1 MNIRLLI
8 AALSGALGMA
18 AAPVVVA
25 GQQPPSP
32 PSLGHTHELIIK
44 ALPPKSPIA
53 LTVTSPAF
61 KEGGEFPY
69 ENTQYR
75 GNIFPGLS
83 WTKGPAGTR
92 SYAVVLQGASL
103 TNPGAASSIHFTL
116 FNIPATMTTLKA
128 GMNALP
134 AGATYGEN
142 IHGINQSFA
151 GPHTHTLAKSGY
163 EFQVLALD
171 TVFDLPPAT
180 TFDEMVTAMT
190 GHVLASG
197 GLMGLSGKDPDA
209 TDSPLRSVPTHI
221 ETGLISGVQGRD
233 RGIVVY
239 KGIPYAAPPV
249 GDLRFRAPQ
258 SPIAWEG
265 VRKADQFGK
274 ICPQGGGPGGGNRDN
289 MSEDCLTANVW
300 TGAAYPGEKRPVY
313 VWIYGGGFSGGTGS
327 SPDFD
332 GEALAKKGLVVV
344 TFNYRLGALGFLAT
358 PELSKESGHNASGNF
373 GLLDD
378 VALLQWVQKNID
390 AFGGDPNRVTV
401 GGQSAGAG
409 STGFLA
415 MSPLAKGLFIRA
427 VAESHTRY
435 SHDTELR
442 YLAVSWRP
450 LKGAEEAGLKWQE
463 DHGAHSIAELRA
475 MPWDKLMVSMA
486 DSDQAVETG
495 SDQKPPL
502 FRPVV
507 DGWVIPKDYS
517 QTFASHSQN
526 DVEFLAGNNRDESGA
541 VPEDTFARRRAGAGQ
556 GNGRM
561 TGTYVTEASREAA
574 AKRKF
579 GPLADDYLKLYPAA
593 NDDEAAIQSNESVRD
608 NNRISTYLWAKDW
621 KPGTDKP
628 VYTFYFTHRPTGDAG
643 GAHHTAEV
651 IFAFNN
657 LSLKNQAWTDEDK
670 KVADTM
676 SSYWANYVATGNPNE
691 PGLPVWPA
699 FDPKTATVME
709 IGDHFG
715 PIPVATPA
723 RLAFWERFFKTQ
735 PAW

>member
-1 MNIRLLI
+1 MIKTHLPIAVLLNVM
-8 AALSGALGMA
+8 ALATVG
-18 AAPVVVA
+18 VA
-25 GQQPPSP
+25 GQQP
-32 PSLGHTHELIIK
+32 PSLGHTHELITK
-44 ALPPKSPIA
+44 ALPAKDSAP
-53 LTVTSPAF
+53 LTVASPAF
-61 KEGGEFPY
+61 KDGGDVPY

-75 GNIFPGLS
+75 GNVFPGLT

-92 SYAVVLQGASL
+92 SYVVVVQGASL

-116 FNIPATMTTLKA
+116 FNIPAAMTTLKA
-128 GMNALP
+128 GMTALP

-142 IHGINQSFA
+142 IHGINQSYA

-163 EFQVLALD
+163 AFQVLALD
-171 TVFDLPPAT
+171 TLLDLPPAT
-180 TFDEMVTAMT
+180 SFDQMETAMN

-197 GLMGLSGKDPDA
+197 LLMGLSGKDPDA
-209 TDSPLRSVPTHI
+209 ADSPLRSVPTHI
-221 ETGLISGVQGRD
+221 ETGLVSGAPGRE
-233 RGIVVY
+233 RGVIVY

-258 SPIAWEG
+258 PPIAWEG

-274 ICPQGGGPGGGNRDN
+274 ICPQTRGPGGGNEDDL
-289 MSEDCLTANVW
+289 SEDCLTANVW
-300 TGAAYPGEKRPVY
+300 TAAAYPGEKRPVY
-313 VWIYGGGFSGGTGS
+313 VWIYGGGFSGGSGS
-327 SPDFD
+327 DPAFD
-332 GEALAKKGLVVV
+332 GESLAKKGLVVV

-358 PELSKESGHNASGNF
+358 PELSKEGGHNASGNF

-378 VALLQWVQKNID
+378 IALLQWVHRNID
-390 AFGGDPNRVTV
+390 AFGGDPDRITL

-409 STGFLA
+409 SVGFLA

-427 VAESHTRY
+427 IAESHTRY

-450 LKGAEEAGLKWQE
+450 LKSAEEAGQKWQE

-475 MPWDKLMVSMA
+475 MPWDKLLVSMA
-486 DSDQAVETG
+486 DSDRGVETG

-507 DGWVIPKDYS
+507 DGWVIPRDYS
-517 QTFASHSQN
+517 ETFASHSQN

-541 VPEDTFARRRAGAGQ
+541 VPEDTFARRRSGSGP
-556 GNGRM
+556 GGSRM
-561 TGTYVTEASREAA
+561 MGTYVTEASREAA

-579 GPLADDYLKLYPAA
+579 GSLTEDYLKQYPAA
-593 NDDEAAIQSNESVRD
+593 NDDEAALQSNESVRD
-608 NNRISTYLWAKDW
+608 NSRISTYLWAKDW
-621 KPGTDKP
+621 KPGTHKP
-628 VYTFYFTHRPTGDAG
+628 VYTFYFTHRPTGDNG

-651 IFAFNN
+651 IFAFDN
-657 LSLKNQAWTDEDK
+657 LFTKDAAWTDEDR

-676 SSYWANYVATGNPNE
+676 SSYWANYIATGNPNA

-699 FDPKTATVME
+699 FDPKSATVME

-715 PIPVATPA
+715 PIPIASPSHI
-723 RLAFWERFFKTQ
+723 AFWERFFRTQ